1 MAGRKKVGRSK
12 TRARAPKPS
21 PPVLVERPVEDLAGA
36 ASALVD
42 ADAGKGR
49 RPDEGTDA
57 SVQDPLQ
64 DWPDLETE
72 RDGWTL
78 DRPGKGVE
86 GAGD

>member
-1 MAGRKKVGRSK
+1 VE
-12 TRARAPKPS
+12 
-21 PPVLVERPVEDLAGA
+21 PPIEDLTGA

-49 RPDEGTDA
+49 RPEEGTDA

-64 DWPDLETE
+64 DWPETE
-72 RDGWTL
+72 RDEWTL